1 MRLLILG
8 GFLGSGKTSVLL
20 KLAKAITEKDKS
32 SNPSKLVI
40 IENEIG
46 EIGVDNQLLRSGRYE
61 VSELFSGCA
70 CCSMAGEVISNI
82 RTVMKDFDPNWIV
95 IESSGVGYPA
105 AIRDNIEKKL
115 GIRGTVCT
123 VVDAKRW
130 LVILKPMEMILTDQI
145 EGTDMVFVNK
155 TDLVDEETLKQVDLS
170 VSELVPD
177 AKIFNMSAIKGLPEE
192 VLEALGV

>member
-1 MRLLILG
+1 MKLLILG

-32 SNPSKLVI
+32 SKPSKLVI

-46 EIGVDNQLLRSGRYE
+46 EIGVDNQLLKSGRYE

-123 VVDAKRW
+123 VVDANRW

-145 EGTDMVFVNK
+145 EGTDMFFVNK

>member
-1 MRLLILG
+1 MNLLILG

-46 EIGVDNQLLRSGRYE
+46 ETGVDNQLLKSGRYE

-123 VVDAKRW
+123 VVDANRW

-155 TDLVDEETLKQVDLS
+155 TDLVDEETLKQVDQS
-170 VSELVPD
+170 VSELVPY
-177 AKIFNMSAIKGLPEE
+177 AKIFNISAIKGLPEE

>member
-1 MRLLILG
+1 M
-8 GFLGSGKTSVLL
+8 GSGKTSVLL

-46 EIGVDNQLLRSGRYE
+46 ETGVDNQLLKSGRYE

-155 TDLVDEETLKQVDLS
+155 TDLVDEETLKQVDQS
-170 VSELVPD
+170 VSELVPY
-177 AKIFNMSAIKGLPEE
+177 AKIFNISAIKGLPEE

>member
-1 MRLLILG
+1 MKLLILG

-32 SNPSKLVI
+32 SKPSKLVI

-46 EIGVDNQLLRSGRYE
+46 EIGVDNQLLKSGRYE

-105 AIRDNIEKKL
+105 AIRDNIENKL

-123 VVDAKRW
+123 VVDANRW

-145 EGTDMVFVNK
+145 EGTDMFFVNK

>member
-1 MRLLILG
+1 MKLLILG

-46 EIGVDNQLLRSGRYE
+46 EIGVDNQLLRSGPYE

-82 RTVMKDFDPNWIV
+82 KTVMKDFDPNWIV
-95 IESSGVGYPA
+95 IESSGVGYPDT
-105 AIRDNIEKKL
+105 IRENIEKKV

-155 TDLVDEETLKQVDLS
+155 TDLVDEETLKQVDRS

-192 VLEALGV
+192 VFEVLGV